1 MQKPACVSLLGQ
13 FALLC
18 MQALWESELTCR
30 YMNETGTCKM
40 ELCILTV
47 YNLAAINSE
56 YKGIHE
62 IAQLLLMIHVVH

>member
-1 MQKPACVSLLGQ
+1 
-13 FALLC
+13 